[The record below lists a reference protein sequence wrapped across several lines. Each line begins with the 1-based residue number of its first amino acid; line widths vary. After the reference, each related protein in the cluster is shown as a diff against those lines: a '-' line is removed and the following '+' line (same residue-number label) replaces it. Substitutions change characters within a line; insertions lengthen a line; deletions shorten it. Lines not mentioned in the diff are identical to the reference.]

1 MHLVRPQVFASIMPR
16 AIPEEHH
23 TNLIYASGVVE
34 LVCAAGLVRRTRWA
48 AGASLATLA
57 AVFPANVQMALDAGT
72 GRNAGPSDSRAVAW
86 GRLPLQ
92 LVMAWAA
99 LQARPERGALTGM
112 EIRVLRPG
120 DDGLVAAASHLFDG
134 PARPDATARFLAEDG
149 HHLLVAYEDD
159 RAVGFV
165 SGVEV
170 THPDKGTE
178 MFLYELAVDEPFRRR
193 GIGRAL
199 VERLAALARAAGCY
213 GMWVI
218 TDHDNEA
225 ARATYE
231 GTGGVPETRQVV
243 EVWTF

>member
-1 MHLVRPQVFASIMPR
+1 
-16 AIPEEHH
+16 
-23 TNLIYASGVVE
+23 
-34 LVCAAGLVRRTRWA
+34 
-48 AGASLATLA
+48 
-57 AVFPANVQMALDAGT
+57 
-72 GRNAGPSDSRAVAW
+72 
-86 GRLPLQ
+86 
-92 LVMAWAA
+92 
-99 LQARPERGALTGM
+99 M

-120 DDGLVAAASHLFDG
+120 DDGLVTAASHLFDF
-134 PARPDATARFLAEDG
+134 PAKPAATARFLGEAG
-149 HHLLVAYEDD
+149 HHLLIAYDDD

-178 MFLYELAVDEPFRRR
+178 MFLYELGVDEPFRRR

-199 VERLAALARAAGCY
+199 VERLGELARSVGCY

-218 TDHDNEA
+218 TDDINRA

-231 GTGGVPETRQVV
+231 GSGGMPTTDQVM